1 MNAKFG
7 ALMVSALMLVAI
19 VPAVGVASNTGTQVA
34 PVVRAGAYEDAQEN
48 YLLARAALIQVYSG
62 WLSASAGFLRARV
75 KWRGNRSDQ
84 NLAGLVQA
92 GKTATLKACDS
103 IIQYCEMLSFRV
115 EATRGL
121 SDNEKTQLNDEIG
134 SYVSELQAKRV
145 IVQNA
150 EDAQQLRTAAGDLW
164 QYWLQIRL
172 RLKQITAQLMVAYAN
187 SVVQRLEAFAGRI
200 GARIQQLKDNGI
212 DTTAL
217 DNWLNDFN
225 SKLDNAEQKISD
237 AENRVSQITDNVTF
251 IDIYRIATIRVI
263 EGIAYLKD
271 ALIRL
276 RDIVS
281 DMNSKG
287 YTVTLTGSGA
297 LIAHGSGS
305 AYLSGTGLVWV
316 KAIENGT
323 MIVSPN
329 ANVTTNG
336 VGTKENLENGYVEY
350 QGIGSARVT
359 GTDITVT
366 LSGNNIILYADGTG
380 TVTLTGTG
388 TYRTYGENR
397 YANGDW
403 TSVGTTANLATG
415 DASTG

>member
-1 MNAKFG
+1 
-7 ALMVSALMLVAI
+7 
-19 VPAVGVASNTGTQVA
+19 
-34 PVVRAGAYEDAQEN
+34 
-48 YLLARAALIQVYSG
+48 
-62 WLSASAGFLRARV
+62 
-75 KWRGNRSDQ
+75 
-84 NLAGLVQA
+84 
-92 GKTATLKACDS
+92 
-103 IIQYCEMLSFRV
+103 
-115 EATRGL
+115 
-121 SDNEKTQLNDEIG
+121 
-134 SYVSELQAKRV
+134 
-145 IVQNA
+145 
-150 EDAQQLRTAAGDLW
+150 
-164 QYWLQIRL
+164 L

-237 AENRVSQITDNVTF
+237 AENRVSQITDNLTF
-251 IDIYRIATIRVI
+251 IDIFSVATLRVI
-263 EGIAYLKD
+263 EGVTYLKE
-271 ALIRL
+271 ALSRL

-287 YTVTLTGSGA
+287 YTVTLTGSGT
-297 LIAHGSGS
+297 LIAYGSGS
-305 AYLSGTGLVWV
+305 AYLSGTGAVWV
-316 KAIENGT
+316 KAIENST
-323 MIVSPN
+323 LIISPN

-336 VGTKENLENGYVEY
+336 ASTKENLENGYVEY
-350 QGIGSARVT
+350 QGISSARVT

-380 TVTLTGTG
+380 TATLTGTG
-388 TYRTYGENR
+388 TYQTYGENK